1 MLFLAITL
9 KGNFI
14 FTVSVSEAHASTLSD
29 FGCHYCGKIMY
40 VLKLALSPCNCLVR
54 KTECYCVKH
63 FAVVFPHCLEY
74 YSYHRIFWQMQA
86 SYVIKL

>member
-9 KGNFI
+9 KSSLI
-14 FTVSVSEAHASTLSD
+14 FTVPVSHSHASTLPD
-29 FGCHYCGKIMY
+29 FGYHYCGKIIH
-40 VLKLALSPCNCLVR
+40 VLKLALFPCNCLVL
-54 KTECYCVKH
+54 KTECYCVEH
-63 FAVVFPHCLEY
+63 LAVRFTHCLQY